1 MPNLIR
7 ELKIAIR
14 YLLKSPGF
22 AFTAVLMLALGI
34 GATTAIFSI
43 VEGVLLRPLPF
54 PHSNRLVVISDV
66 LEGAGISGNNADGI
80 GVTIPDIVNY
90 SRDTHSFS
98 SLGGYQMTGFE
109 LSGSGRPAMINAAH
123 LTAGVL
129 PALGIQPF
137 MGRYFTQQ
145 EQDQRVQVA
154 LLSYNTW
161 KKRFN
166 GDPNILGKKILLDR
180 NPYVVI
186 GVMPRSFEFPL
197 VPGHLNQS
205 ELWVPF
211 QFTAQDMTT
220 GSANWSYQ
228 MVGRLKPGISMVQAL
243 ADTSQVAKETVRNYP
258 AFMAGFS
265 MHPVVRSLQ
274 QMTVKSARPLIRTL
288 FFAVAVVLLIACAN
302 LAGLLLVRSIR
313 RRKEIAVRLA
323 LGAQSYVLL
332 RQAVLESLVLS
343 ITGGLLG
350 LALATLALQIGTQFL
365 PETLPR
371 MNDIHVNWAVASF
384 ALFLGIATG
393 LICGIAPAFAAMR
406 TKVNETLKEGG
417 RTGSAGAGHARLRS
431 ALVVAEIA
439 VALILLTASGLL
451 LRSFEKM
458 RDVNLG
464 YQPDH
469 ILVAGY
475 NLPQKQYSTQPAVD
489 QFNHEL
495 LQRVQSL
502 PGIKSVGVTSFL
514 PATGGNNNEA
524 ITPQGYTPPKHE
536 FDLATSAQIQGDYF
550 QAMGIPLLRGRFFT
564 PDDNAK
570 SQLVVIVNHKLAQQ
584 SWPGQNPIGKQ
595 FRIGTDK
602 MQTPWMT
609 VVGEVADI
617 KENSPDQPTKQEF
630 YTPVHQAEED
640 VGSLGSPSDLN
651 GNGGYIALRTAMP
664 PQLMENA
671 LRSAVHSIDP
681 QLPLVQ
687 MQPMTQALS
696 ESEAPRRFNTLLISA
711 FAAAA
716 VLLAIL
722 GIYSVIAFSVA
733 LRTQEMAI
741 RMALGSQ
748 RVGIVRLILTSGA
761 KLGVIGCAIGVVGA
775 LASSRLL
782 QALLFGVSPFDPITL
797 TVAVV
802 LILLLVLAA
811 SFVPARRAAAIHP
824 MRALREE

>member
-1 MPNLIR
+1 MLNLIR
-7 ELKIAIR
+7 ELRIAVR
-14 YLLKSPGF
+14 HLLKPPGF
-22 AFTAVLMLALGI
+22 ALTAVLMLALGI

-54 PHSNRLVVISDV
+54 PHPNRLVVISDI
-66 LEGAGISGNNADGI
+66 LEGAGISGNNADGV

-98 SLGGYQMTGFE
+98 SLGGYRLTGFE
-109 LSGSGRPAMINAAH
+109 LSGSGRPAMINAAN

-129 PALGIQPF
+129 PALGIQPLI
-137 MGRYFTQQ
+137 GRFFTQQ
-145 EQDQRVQVA
+145 EQDQKVQVA
-154 LLSYNTW
+154 LLSYTTW
-161 KKRFN
+161 KKRFDGN
-166 GDPNILGKKILLDR
+166 PNILGKKILLDR

-186 GVMPRSFEFPL
+186 GVMPRNFEFPL
-197 VPGHLNQS
+197 VPGRLNQS

-211 QFTAQDMTT
+211 KFTQQEMTT

-228 MVGRLKPGISMVQAL
+228 MVGRLKPGVTMAEAL
-243 ADTSQVAKETVRNYP
+243 ADTSQVAKETVRTYP

-265 MHPVVRSLQ
+265 MHPVIRSLQ

-288 FFAVAVVLLIACAN
+288 FFAVTVVLLIACAN

-323 LGAQSYVLL
+323 LGARSYVLL

-343 ITGGLLG
+343 VTGGLLG
-350 LALATLALQIGTQFL
+350 LALASLALQAGIRFL

-371 MNDIHVNWAVASF
+371 MNDIHVNWAVAAF
-384 ALFLGIATG
+384 ALGLGLATG
-393 LICGIAPAFAAMR
+393 LLCGIAPAFAAMR
-406 TKVNETLKEGG
+406 TKVNDTLKEGG

-431 ALVVAEIA
+431 ALVVAEVA
-439 VALILLTASGLL
+439 VALVLLTASGLL

-458 RDVNLG
+458 RDVSLG

-495 LQRVQSL
+495 LQRIQSL
-502 PGIKSVGVTSFL
+502 PGVKSAGVTSFL

-524 ITPQGYTPPKHE
+524 ITPQGYTPTRHK
-536 FDLATSAQIQGDYF
+536 FDLATSVQIQGDYF
-550 QAMGIPLLRGRFFT
+550 HAMGIPLLRGRLFT
-564 PDDNAK
+564 PGDNAN

-595 FRIGTDK
+595 LRLGTEQ

-609 VVGEVADI
+609 VVGEVADV
-617 KENSPDQPTKQEF
+617 KENSPDQPSKQEF
-630 YTPVHQAEED
+630 FVPVHQAERD
-640 VGSLGSPSDLN
+640 LGPLGSPTDLN
-651 GNGGYIALRTAMP
+651 GNGGFIALRTAMP

-711 FAAAA
+711 FAMAA

-748 RVGIVRLILTSGA
+748 RTGIIRLILTSGA
-761 KLGVIGCAIGVVGA
+761 RLGAIGCALGLIGA

-782 QALLFGVSPFDPITL
+782 QSLLFGVSPFDPITL
-797 TVAVV
+797 TAAV
-802 LILLLVLAA
+802 LSILLLVLVA
-811 SFVPARRAAAIHP
+811 SYIPARRAAAIHP